1 MDYSQRVRLLHAD
14 DEPRDLSLA
23 EAVST
28 VMSWDTTDRSASAIV
43 WDGVRIM
50 VRFDIEAHS
59 TRLVHAGF
67 GLGTWTGGFPGT
79 RKRISSM
86 A

>member
-1 MDYSQRVRLLHAD
+1 MRYINRLWQVRGAFPGLGATLHAFGL
-14 DEPRDLSLA
+14 PHGNLLA
-23 EAVST
+23 WHLVGDSEK
-28 VMSWDTTDRSASAIV
+28 AIDPWPV
-43 WDGVRIM
+43 
-50 VRFDIEAHS
+50 FTAALHS

>member
-1 MDYSQRVRLLHAD
+1 MWTKTIRKKSARDGGRYASDMTDGEWAVIGSLLPAPKRLGH
-14 DEPRDLSLA
+14 PR
-23 EAVST
+23 
-28 VMSWDTTDRSASAIV
+28 TTDLREVVNAIL
-43 WDGVRIM
+43 
-50 VRFDIEAHS
+50 HS